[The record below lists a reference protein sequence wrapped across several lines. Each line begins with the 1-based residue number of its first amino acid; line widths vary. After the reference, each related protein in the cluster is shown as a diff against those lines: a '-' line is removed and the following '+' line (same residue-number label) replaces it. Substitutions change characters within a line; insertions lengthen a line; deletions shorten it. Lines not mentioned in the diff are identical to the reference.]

1 MAEAGYKNW
10 LGVIN
15 RNKLTNKSCAY
26 LEPSAT
32 EDVLPQTAPHPII
45 FVVNFL
51 YYYKYYY
58 SLM

>member
-1 MAEAGYKNW
+1 MAEGGYKNG
-10 LGVIN
+10 LGVISL
-15 RNKLTNKSCAY
+15 NKVMNKSCAY

-45 FVVNFL
+45 FVVDFL